1 MIRTE
6 LTLRRLSVYFGD
18 SFLRTPLEQIWYDI
32 FKENNIS
39 FEEQVPIGKYQA
51 DFIIGKFDIEVDGL
65 QHRTIKRHVKHDLER
80 DKYFESLGYT
90 VIRIPMNYHSF
101 HKKKHQKK
109 FIQQVEMILDLL
121 K

>member
-1 MIRTE
+1 M
-6 LTLRRLSVYFGD
+6 
-18 SFLRTPLEQIWYDI
+18 RTPLEQIWYDI

-51 DFIIGKFDIEVDGL
+51 DFIIGKFDIETDGL
-65 QHRTIKRHVKHDLER
+65 QHRTIKRHIKHDLER

-90 VIRIPMNYHSF
+90 VLRIPMNYHSF

-109 FIQQVEMILDLL
+109 FIQQVEMILSLL
-121 K
+121 KSYT